1 MASPKLKLE
10 SVENVSLLRKFSV
23 VYMLSSVFPIVIL
36 FLIYLFIGM
45 GKTSF
50 IPSMPNSLYLVAVFG
65 LICFFLMRRSLSQL
79 HIVSSEFESSVKEAV
94 PRAISIPFLGN
105 SEVAM
110 IVNAFNALVKRL
122 ESNTGEL
129 EKSRHMLLQALER
142 EQMLASTDNLT
153 GLANRRVF
161 YELTGMEI
169 QKSRRYSR
177 PFSVLLM
184 DVDNFKGVNDT
195 MGHQKGDDLLITI
208 GKGIRESVRT
218 CDVAARLG
226 GDEFAILLSE
236 AGTETFD
243 TVIPRIRARLK
254 EYMQQEN
261 WPVTFSMGVAA
272 FSAPPENVDEIM
284 RRVDTLMYS
293 IKRAGKDNIKFET
306 VS

>member
-1 MASPKLKLE
+1 MAPSRINLE

-23 VYMLSSVFPIVIL
+23 VYMLSSVFPLVVL
-36 FLIYLFIGM
+36 FLVYLFMQM
-45 GKTSF
+45 GKMSF
-50 IPSMPNSLYLVAVFG
+50 VLTIPSSLYLVALFG

-79 HIVSSEFESSVKEAV
+79 HIVSSEFQSSIKEAV
-94 PRAISIPFLGN
+94 PREINIPFLGN
-105 SEVAM
+105 SEVAT

-122 ESNTGEL
+122 EANIAEL

-169 QKSRRYSR
+169 QKSRRYNR

-184 DVDNFKGVNDT
+184 DVDNFKTVNDT
-195 MGHQKGDDLLITI
+195 MGHQRGDDLLITI

-236 AGTETFD
+236 AGIETFE
-243 TVIPRIRARLK
+243 TVIPRIRGKLK
-254 EYMQQEN
+254 EYMQQEE

-272 FSAPPENVDEIM
+272 FKVPPENVDEIM
-284 RRVDTLMYS
+284 RRVDSLMYS
-293 IKRAGKDNIKFET
+293 IKREGKDNIKFET